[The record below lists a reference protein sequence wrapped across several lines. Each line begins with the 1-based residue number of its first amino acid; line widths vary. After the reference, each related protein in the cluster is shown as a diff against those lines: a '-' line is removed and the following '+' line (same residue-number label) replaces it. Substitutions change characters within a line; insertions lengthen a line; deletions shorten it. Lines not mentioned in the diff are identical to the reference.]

1 MEKMEKGDFH
11 IRTEVKG
18 NDETADMCRAFNQMA
33 ERIDV
38 LINQVYTTQLK
49 EKEAIIASL
58 LVAISSTVF
67 FKRIL
72 LSIFLYSPAVS
83 GK

>member
-1 MEKMEKGDFH
+1 
-11 IRTEVKG
+11 
-18 NDETADMCRAFNQMA
+18 MCRAFNQMA

-58 LVAISSTVF
+58 QSQINPHF
-67 FKRIL
+67 CIIL
-72 LSIFLYSPAVS
+72 WT
-83 GK
+83 